1 MPRKINSPKNPL
13 RLSGEGFSR
22 PDREEVQYLNHTVQ
36 ILNHQNWG
44 DRDRELKIRQK
55 NFLGRKILLVSFLDY
70 MVQNLN
76 QSFSRAKP
84 GENL

>member
-1 MPRKINSPKNPL
+1 MPGEINSPKNPL

-22 PDREEVQYLNHTVQ
+22 SDREEVQYLNHTVQ

-44 DRDRELKIRQK
+44 DGDRELKIRQK
-55 NFLGRKILLVSFLDY
+55 NFLGRKILLVSFLDH
-70 MVQNLN
+70 MVWNLN